1 MNDQHELLGA
11 YVTDALDPDERT
23 EFEAHLGNCAD
34 CRAEETDLREVLA
47 ALADAHPVGPPA
59 ELEDA
64 VIARVRATTGPAEPG
79 EAPGARNAPS
89 AAEATTGQP
98 GAPAALAPEATVH
111 DLSRRRSWP
120 RAAGWLAAAACG
132 GLLFAAGFGV
142 GQGQSVNAEV
152 ATGDDQA
159 MADIVAVAA
168 APDATVLPVDMMG
181 TTSRV
186 LASDEMGKAAF
197 LASDLPTPAKG
208 MCYQVW
214 RVAADGTKESAG
226 TFTPDADGHVAVV
239 LEGSPDTAGFV
250 ITTEPPG
257 GSRAPT
263 GDMVG
268 QVDA

>member
-1 MNDQHELLGA
+1 MH
-11 YVTDALDPDERT
+11 
-23 EFEAHLGNCAD
+23 
-34 CRAEETDLREVLA
+34 DLR
-47 ALADAHPVGPPA
+47 
-59 ELEDA
+59 
-64 VIARVRATTGPAEPG
+64 ARKA
-79 EAPGARNAPS
+79 
-89 AAEATTGQP
+89 
-98 GAPAALAPEATVH
+98 
-111 DLSRRRSWP
+111 WP

-142 GQGQSVNAEV
+142 GQGQSRDAGL
-152 ATGDDQA
+152 AAGDAQA

-168 APDATVLPVDMMG
+168 APDATVLPVDIMG

-208 MCYQVW
+208 LCYQVW
-214 RVAADGTKESAG
+214 RVSADGTKESAG

-239 LEGSPDTAGFV
+239 LEGSADTVGLV

-257 GSRAPT
+257 GSKAPT

-268 QVDA
+268 QVDT